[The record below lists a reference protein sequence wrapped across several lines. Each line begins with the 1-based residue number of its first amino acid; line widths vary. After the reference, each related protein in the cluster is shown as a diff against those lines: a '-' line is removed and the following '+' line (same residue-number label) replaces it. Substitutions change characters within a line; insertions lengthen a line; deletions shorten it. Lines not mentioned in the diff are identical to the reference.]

1 LSTRT
6 HHHVFENGLT
16 LLAQPM
22 PHVRSAAVNILVPS
36 GYVNDP
42 AGMAGMANVLSEMI
56 QRGAGK
62 LGNKELSLAM
72 DAIGLDRN
80 CSAGTNHL
88 RIWGATLARNLERS
102 LDLFSDIIQK
112 PMLPKDELPAVK
124 QLSAQEI
131 LSLEDEP
138 RQKVLIALKQRHF
151 GSPLGN
157 DRRGT
162 LEGIKAITHEGL
174 KKFWKKHFRPNGTI
188 ISVAGNIEWKP
199 LVDQVEKYFGKWK
212 QSECAA
218 PKQQK
223 PEGGYLH
230 LAKDTQQ
237 LQIGIAYP
245 SVPFGHKDYYSAVG
259 AVNVLSG
266 GMSSRLFTEVR
277 EKRGLCYSVWASH
290 QNFKEVAAILC
301 YAGTTTQQAQ
311 QTLDVTLSELAKLSK
326 GIKEEEVRRLKVG
339 MKSSMLISEESSS
352 ARAGSIAVDW
362 YYLGRVR
369 TIEEIQKAIDGISAS
384 SILEHVKKHP
394 PEKFTIVTLGANK
407 LVTP

>member
-1 LSTRT
+1 
-6 HHHVFENGLT
+6 
-16 LLAQPM
+16 M

-112 PMLPKDELPAVK
+112 PMLSKDELPAVK

>member
-1 LSTRT
+1 
-6 HHHVFENGLT
+6 
-16 LLAQPM
+16 M

-131 LSLEDEP
+131 LSLEDKP

>member
-1 LSTRT
+1 MSTRT

>member
-1 LSTRT
+1 
-6 HHHVFENGLT
+6 
-16 LLAQPM
+16 M

-42 AGMAGMANVLSEMI
+42 VGMAGMANVLSEMI

-62 LGNKELSLAM
+62 LGNKDLSLAM

-230 LAKDTQQ
+230 LTKDTQQ

>member
-1 LSTRT
+1 LSTRI

-42 AGMAGMANVLSEMI
+42 VGMAGMANVLSEMI

-102 LDLFSDIIQK
+102 LELFSDIIQK

-199 LVDQVEKYFGKWK
+199 LVDQIEKYFGKWK

-223 PEGGYLH
+223 AEGGYLH

-237 LQIGIAYP
+237 LQIGLAYP

>member
-1 LSTRT
+1 
-6 HHHVFENGLT
+6 
-16 LLAQPM
+16 M

-212 QSECAA
+212 QSECAT

>member
-1 LSTRT
+1 
-6 HHHVFENGLT
+6 
-16 LLAQPM
+16 M

-42 AGMAGMANVLSEMI
+42 AGMAGMSNVLSEMI

>member
-1 LSTRT
+1 
-6 HHHVFENGLT
+6 
-16 LLAQPM
+16 M

-188 ISVAGNIEWKP
+188 ISVAGNIE
-199 LVDQVEKYFGKWK
+199 
-212 QSECAA
+212 
-218 PKQQK
+218 
-223 PEGGYLH
+223 
-230 LAKDTQQ
+230 
-237 LQIGIAYP
+237 
-245 SVPFGHKDYYSAVG
+245 
-259 AVNVLSG
+259 
-266 GMSSRLFTEVR
+266 
-277 EKRGLCYSVWASH
+277 
-290 QNFKEVAAILC
+290 
-301 YAGTTTQQAQ
+301 
-311 QTLDVTLSELAKLSK
+311 
-326 GIKEEEVRRLKVG
+326 
-339 MKSSMLISEESSS
+339 
-352 ARAGSIAVDW
+352 
-362 YYLGRVR
+362 
-369 TIEEIQKAIDGISAS
+369 
-384 SILEHVKKHP
+384 
-394 PEKFTIVTLGANK
+394 
-407 LVTP
+407 